1 MQELRMLK
9 QKRFTINFRNILHGK
24 IIFSLYR
31 MNDWIK
37 HVKMFQAQ
45 HGCSYKDALKGA
57 SASYRKGSG
66 LMSKPS
72 KSQQNQMYT
81 QGGNLKKTS
90 KAQLQRIIAAL
101 GDKAVGRLT
110 GMGAVGNM
118 LKRQA
123 ADTTAQ
129 LIDAGGDRAS
139 SEMATRGTGVNRLK
153 KAKRWE
159 GFSNATIRDA
169 IDTAGKAANVYYDS
183 TSPMSQ
189 LGFGLKKHRKIRG
202 KALMAAGY

>member
-1 MQELRMLK
+1 MANE
-9 QKRFTINFRNILHGK
+9 
-24 IIFSLYR
+24 
-31 MNDWIK
+31 WIM
-37 HVKMFQAQ
+37 HVKAFQAK

-57 SASYRKGSG
+57 SASYHTMKGNGKPFKGSPSYRASRGLG
-66 LMSKPS
+66 LMKKPS
-72 KSQQNQMYT
+72 KSEQNQMYT
-81 QGGNLKKTS
+81 TGGNLKKTS
-90 KAQLQRIIAAL
+90 KAQLKRIVAAL
-101 GDKAVGRLT
+101 GDKAIERLT

-139 SEMATRGTGVNRLK
+139 SEMATQGTGVNRLK

-169 IDTAGKAANVYYDS
+169 IDTAGKASNVYYDS
-183 TSPMSQ
+183 TSPMSK
-189 LGFGLKKHRKIRG
+189 LGFGLKRHRKIKG
-202 KALMAAGY
+202 SALLAAGY

>member
-1 MQELRMLK
+1 
-9 QKRFTINFRNILHGK
+9 
-24 IIFSLYR
+24 
-31 MNDWIK
+31 MNEWIK

-45 HGCSYKDALKGA
+45 HGCSYKEALKGA

-66 LMSKPS
+66 LMKKPS
-72 KSQQNQMYT
+72 NPNQMYT
-81 QGGNLKKTS
+81 QGGNLKKTT
-90 KAQLQRIIAAL
+90 KAQLKRIVAAL

-189 LGFGLKKHRKIRG
+189 LVFGLKKHRKLRG
-202 KALMAAGY
+202 KALLAAGY

>member
-1 MQELRMLK
+1 
-9 QKRFTINFRNILHGK
+9 
-24 IIFSLYR
+24 

-45 HGCSYKDALKGA
+45 HGCTYKNALKGA
-57 SASYRKGSG
+57 SASYKKGKG

-72 KSQQNQMYT
+72 KSEQNQMYT
-81 QGGNLKKTS
+81 TGGNLKKTS
-90 KAQLQRIIAAL
+90 KAQLKRIVAAL

-118 LKRQA
+118 LKQQA

-129 LIDAGGDRAS
+129 LIEAGGDRAS

-159 GFSNATIRDA
+159 GFSNATLRDA
-169 IDTAGKAANVYYDS
+169 IDTAGKASRVYYDS
-183 TSPMSQ
+183 TNPMAQ
-189 LGFGLKKHRKIRG
+189 MGFGLKKHRKLKG
-202 KALMAAGY
+202 KALLAAGY